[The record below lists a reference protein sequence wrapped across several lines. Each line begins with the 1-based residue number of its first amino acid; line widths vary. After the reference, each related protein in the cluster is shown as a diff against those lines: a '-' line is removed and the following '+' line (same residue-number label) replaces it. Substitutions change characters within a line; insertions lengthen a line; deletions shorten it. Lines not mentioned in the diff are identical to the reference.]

1 MRFSLKLIWPLFV
14 VRIKAVP
21 KTTSFVVNTRK
32 KFQEFLIF
40 LIDIIGLDNI
50 IDNKL
55 YAYGEDG
62 KRVLPCSFLGFC
74 LVPFRVFSPKEKE
87 KVLRR
92 KRSR

>member
-1 MRFSLKLIWPLFV
+1 MAIFEA
-14 VRIKAVP
+14 RIKAFA

-40 LIDIIGLDNI
+40 FIDIIGLDNI
-50 IDNKL
+50 TNNKL

-62 KRVLPCSFLGFC
+62 KNVLPCSFLGFC